1 LVLPLHSSPPTPKAQ
16 VDHQEPMGEG
26 DQDMARKPRKPSAP
40 AGEVEGLSIEPNP
53 FPLTPSRTN
62 GTMSAYPELT
72 PTALRDGKAPRRSRG
87 GKPGAD
93 KPAGKQTEGQI
104 MVERRRAGDAEIL
117 TIRDVAAYL
126 KLPVSTVYRLAER
139 RELPGHKVGRQWRF
153 HKSILDDW
161 FRQHA
166 ATLRVNLLV
175 VDDEEVTR
183 QFIVSAL
190 QTGQRQIFTAASGE
204 EALEIAKQ
212 NDLDLVLLD
221 LIMPGISGVETFR
234 QLHAIRP
241 ELPVVIVTGYPDSD
255 LMSRALE
262 TGPFT
267 MLNKPIDINQLQ
279 KVVDVIVGA

>member
-1 LVLPLHSSPPTPKAQ
+1 VAPYQELPPTTHKDA
-16 VDHQEPMGEG
+16 
-26 DQDMARKPRKPSAP
+26 
-40 AGEVEGLSIEPNP
+40 
-53 FPLTPSRTN
+53 
-62 GTMSAYPELT
+62 
-72 PTALRDGKAPRRSRG
+72 KAPGRAQRAASQ
-87 GKPGAD
+87 A
-93 KPAGKQTEGQI
+93 EGHT
-104 MVERRRAGDAEIL
+104 MVERRGAGTAEIL

-166 ATLRVNLLV
+166 ATVRVNVLV

-183 QFIVSAL
+183 QFMVSTL
-190 QTGQRQIFTAASGE
+190 HSGQRQILTAASGE
-204 EALEIAKQ
+204 EALDIAKQ
-212 NDLDLVLLD
+212 ADLDLVLLD
-221 LIMPGISGVETFR
+221 LIMPGMGGVETFR
-234 QLHAIRP
+234 QLHALRP

-255 LMSRALE
+255 LMAKALE
-262 TGPFT
+262 IGPFT

>member
-1 LVLPLHSSPPTPKAQ
+1 MPPKARR
-16 VDHQEPMGEG
+16 
-26 DQDMARKPRKPSAP
+26 ARTVR
-40 AGEVEGLSIEPNP
+40 ETEGLKIEPDY
-53 FPLTPSRTN
+53 FPLTPPRAS
-62 GTMSAYPELT
+62 GIMSPYAELT
-72 PTALRDGKAPRRSRG
+72 PTTLRDGKARRRSRVET
-87 GKPGAD
+87 PV
-93 KPAGKQTEGQI
+93 EGHST
-104 MVERRRAGDAEIL
+104 MAERRGTGGAEIL

-153 HKSILDDW
+153 HKSILDEW

-166 ATLRVNLLV
+166 ATVRVNILV

-183 QFIVSAL
+183 QFIVGAL
-190 QTGQRQIFTAASGE
+190 QAGQRQILTAASGE
-204 EALEIAKQ
+204 EALELAKH

-234 QLHAIRP
+234 QLHAVRP

-262 TGPFT
+262 IGTFT
-267 MLNKPIDINQLQ
+267 KINKPIDINQLQ
-279 KVVDVIVGA
+279 RGVDVIVGA

>member
-1 LVLPLHSSPPTPKAQ
+1 MPGRSRKNGGDGMRH
-16 VDHQEPMGEG
+16 GEG
-26 DQDMARKPRKPSAP
+26 LDIMPT
-40 AGEVEGLSIEPNP
+40 P
-53 FPLTPSRTN
+53 FPLTLSRSN
-62 GTMSAYPELT
+62 GIVSPYQELP
-72 PTALRDGKAPRRSRG
+72 PTTAKDAKAPGRAPR
-87 GKPGAD
+87 
-93 KPAGKQTEGQI
+93 AGSQPEGHT
-104 MVERRRAGDAEIL
+104 MVERRVGTAEIL

-166 ATLRVNLLV
+166 ATVRVNVLV
-175 VDDEEVTR
+175 VDDEEITR
-183 QFIVSAL
+183 QFMVSTL
-190 QTGQRQIFTAASGE
+190 HSGQRQILTAASGE

-212 NDLDLVLLD
+212 ADLDVVLLD
-221 LIMPGISGVETFR
+221 LIMPGMGGVETFR
-234 QLHAIRP
+234 QLHALRP

-255 LMSRALE
+255 LMAKALE
-262 TGPFT
+262 IGPFT